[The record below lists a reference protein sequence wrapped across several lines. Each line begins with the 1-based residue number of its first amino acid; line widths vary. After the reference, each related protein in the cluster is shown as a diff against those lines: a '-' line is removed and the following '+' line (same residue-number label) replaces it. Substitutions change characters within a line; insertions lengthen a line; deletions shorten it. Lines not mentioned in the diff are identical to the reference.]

1 MFCWACHRNSGL
13 SDDQQNYG
21 GNQNHNTYYHR
32 IVKGLQPDF
41 LLSSTTQVSM
51 LSKVWFT
58 NAQCTYWNKNQV
70 KDVLKY
76 LCIESKERLFFQSEM
91 FPFGFWSFQS
101 CQKTKDKLSLLL
113 FWSFF
118 LFFTCWT
125 FLDMNVLIPEFFL
138 SYQLDL
144 AQFQRSDAW
153 GSW

>member
-1 MFCWACHRNSGL
+1 MINKTI
-13 SDDQQNYG
+13 
-21 GNQNHNTYYHR
+21 HNTYYHR
-32 IVKGLQPDF
+32 IVKGLQAHF
-41 LLSSTTQVSM
+41 LLSSTAQVSM

-101 CQKTKDKLSLLL
+101 CRFGTIHRQKTKEILSLLL

-125 FLDMNVLIPEFFL
+125 FPEMNWHNKQVQSDRCKIPISSNQPIFGIPGQTKL
-138 SYQLDL
+138 MQI
-144 AQFQRSDAW
+144 
-153 GSW
+153 

>member
-1 MFCWACHRNSGL
+1 MSPLDLKMFCWACHRNSGL

-32 IVKGLQPDF
+32 IVKGLQADF

-70 KDVLKY
+70 KEVLKY

-101 CQKTKDKLSLLL
+101 FQSCRFGTIHRQKTKEILSLLL

-118 LFFTCWT
+118 LFF
-125 FLDMNVLIPEFFL
+125 LHAEL
-138 SYQLDL
+138 
-144 AQFQRSDAW
+144 
-153 GSW
+153 